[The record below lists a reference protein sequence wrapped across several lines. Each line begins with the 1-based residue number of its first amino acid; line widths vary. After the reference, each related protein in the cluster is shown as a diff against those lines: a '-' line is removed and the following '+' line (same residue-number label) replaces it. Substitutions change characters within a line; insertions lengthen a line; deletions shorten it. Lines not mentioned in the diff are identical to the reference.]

1 MLTLITH
8 ALSFILGAAAGWL
21 GYRKYGAK
29 AEAVRVE
36 VSNTIKK

>member
-1 MLTLITH
+1 MDYVLV
-8 ALSFILGAAAGWL
+8 FIVGLLCGAVLGWL

-36 VSNTIKK
+36 VQK

>member
-1 MLTLITH
+1 MV
-8 ALSFILGAAAGWL
+8 AFILGFVLGAAAGWL